1 MGEPRGKLIVQY
13 VWKHKTA
20 VKIRKRQQ
28 SWLSNLHQHHTSPSS
43 KSQGLP
49 PLLHYLQKVLII
61 SSELITLLFPWHV
74 KSLTI
79 PSISLETSL
88 GQRPGLNDYF
98 ENNVTG
104 EIITTSVTTL
114 SAKFKAIVQ
123 ISFNPKFLIG
133 FFCFL

>member
-1 MGEPRGKLIVQY
+1 MGERRGKLIVQC
-13 VWKHKTA
+13 VWKHITA

-88 GQRPGLNDYF
+88 GQRPEFYDYC

-104 EIITTSVTTL
+104 EIIPNNFSY
-114 SAKFKAIVQ
+114 SI
-123 ISFNPKFLIG
+123 
-133 FFCFL
+133 C